1 MRKSMSTRPTIRD
14 VAEVAGVSIATVSR
28 FINQSGYVNGTTSQ
42 RIQEAIRETGY
53 TPSIVARGL
62 KTQHTRL
69 LLLVVADICNPFYS
83 RMAQTLQELT
93 QQAGYFLLLSDT
105 KGNPEKEV
113 EALEIAAQMSVEGV
127 LFATI
132 NDNKET
138 TDTLSHGHYQV
149 IGING
154 FRTGAP
160 FDVVAVHHSGGTN
173 LAVEHLIELGHRRI
187 MFAGGTPGTMIAD
200 SRRCGYIAAMRKHE
214 LPADVHAM
222 LEIGFSREDGYV
234 AGRHFTRMPEIPT
247 AICCANDLI
256 ALGVI
261 HALNDAGLQVPR
273 DVSVTGMDDI
283 PYAEI
288 SSPPLTTVSNDSVL
302 FAREAFGM
310 LMERIQGK
318 HELPPRRMEIPNVL
332 LKRNSTDA
340 PRINKYS
347 DR

>member
-1 MRKSMSTRPTIRD
+1 MSTRPTIRD

-28 FINQSGYVNGTTSQ
+28 FINQNGYVNDTTSQ
-42 RIQEAIRETGY
+42 RIQEAIRVTGY
-53 TPSIVARGL
+53 TPNIVARGL
-62 KTQHTRL
+62 KTQRTRL

-83 RMAQTLQELT
+83 RIAQTLQELT
-93 QQAGYFLLLSDT
+93 QQAGYFLLLSDS

-113 EALEIAAQMSVEGV
+113 AALDIATQMLVEGV

-132 NDNKET
+132 NDNEKVT
-138 TDTLSHGHYQV
+138 STLSHGHYQV

-154 FRTGAP
+154 FRIGAP

-214 LPADVHAM
+214 LPVDADGM
-222 LEIGFSREDGYV
+222 IEIGFSQENGYV
-234 AGRHFTRMPEIPT
+234 AGGHFAQMSEVPT

-273 DVSVTGMDDI
+273 DISVTGMDDI
-283 PYAEI
+283 PYAKI

-302 FAREAFGM
+302 FAREAFSM

-318 HELPPRRMEIPNVL
+318 HELPPRRVEIPNVL
-332 LKRNSTDA
+332 LKRDSTGA
-340 PRINKYS
+340 PKQVL
-347 DR
+347 